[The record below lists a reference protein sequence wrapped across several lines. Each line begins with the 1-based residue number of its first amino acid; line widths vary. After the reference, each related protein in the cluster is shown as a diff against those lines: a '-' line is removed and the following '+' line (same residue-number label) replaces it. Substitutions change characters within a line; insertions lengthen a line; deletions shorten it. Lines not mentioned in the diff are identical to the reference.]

1 MYIGNV
7 MLLILNLPLVPLFAQ
22 VLRTPVY
29 VLYPLI
35 LGVSIVGIY
44 GSSGSLFDLMLLAG
58 FGLLGYLMRKLDYP
72 SAPLILGV
80 VLGGAMERALRQS
93 LMMSEGSLSILVF
106 AADLGAD
113 AIVCAPD
120 SADPAL
126 FPTEHVA
133 RARTGA
139 EGLMKF
145 SRRSSPRSSQPRR
158 RLSPRRARSKWWC
171 TPAPAAA
178 AICSHAR
185 PC

>member
-93 LMMSEGSLSILVF
+93 LMMSK
-106 AADLGAD
+106 AASRSSFRG
-113 AIVCAPD
+113 
-120 SADPAL
+120 
-126 FPTEHVA
+126 
-133 RARTGA
+133 R
-139 EGLMKF
+139 
-145 SRRSSPRSSQPRR
+145 SRR
-158 RLSPRRARSKWWC
+158 
-171 TPAPAAA
+171 
-178 AICSHAR
+178 
-185 PC
+185 